1 MTKITRATLDAYA
14 KQASIDLDLPIDDVW
29 IEHSATGYA
38 IRKRQG
44 PGAHELDA
52 CLTAKEALTFLRGLS
67 TGAQLA
73 AFSLP

>member
-1 MTKITRATLDAYA
+1 MTRITRATLDAYA
-14 KQASIDLDLPIDDVW
+14 KRASMDLDLPVDDVW
-29 IEHSATGYA
+29 VEHSTTGYA

-67 TGAQLA
+67 TGAQIA
-73 AFSLP
+73 ALSLP